1 MGLSSGPSG
10 RLIILSIPTFCANAD
25 VIQAPTFNCPT
36 LGDCYPS
43 TSNEFMF
50 IAQGHRKS
58 TDWVNLALAPTR
70 NSLMAHDWSQLQI
83 KFNNFD
89 L

>member
-1 MGLSSGPSG
+1 M
-10 RLIILSIPTFCANAD
+10 ILSIPTVGTDAD

-43 TSNEFMF
+43 ASNGFMF
-50 IAQGHRKS
+50 IAQGHRTS

-70 NSLMAHDWSQLQI
+70 NSLMAQDRSQLQI